1 MTLQLHVLMVSRNV
15 EKMASVCLLAMMD
28 LVLKVRIALLTNIV
42 IWESALILSM
52 LVNHAS
58 IKMSVDVQQL
68 ASIKMLIL

>member
-1 MTLQLHVLMVSRNV
+1 MILQLLVLMVYRNV

-28 LVLKVRIALLTNIV
+28 LVLKVQIALLTNIV

-52 LVNHAS
+52 LVNHVS

-68 ASIKMLIL
+68 VFIKMVIL